1 MELLWRLRSPFSG
14 QTSECYLVDH
24 SAVSS
29 ELQFV
34 QIPASLML
42 ISPARYT
49 GTVAAA
55 AGAALLATA
64 LRGDGFTTD
73 IV

>member
-1 MELLWRLRSPFSG
+1 MQLLWRLHSPLSG
-14 QTSECYLVDH
+14 QISECYLVDH
-24 SAVSS
+24 SPVSS
-29 ELQFV
+29 ELRFV

-42 ISPARYT
+42 ISPACYT

>member
-1 MELLWRLRSPFSG
+1 MQLLWRLRSPFSG
-14 QTSECYLVDH
+14 QTSECYLVDR
-24 SAVSS
+24 SPVLS

-34 QIPASLML
+34 QIPASLTL
-42 ISPARYT
+42 ISPSCYI

-55 AGAALLATA
+55 EGAALLATA

>member
-1 MELLWRLRSPFSG
+1 MKLLWRLRSPFSG

-24 SAVSS
+24 SPVSS

-34 QIPASLML
+34 QIPASLTR
-42 ISPARYT
+42 ISPSCYM
-49 GTVAAA
+49 GTLAATE
-55 AGAALLATA
+55 GAALLATA

>member
-1 MELLWRLRSPFSG
+1 MQLLWRLRSPFSD

-24 SAVSS
+24 SPISS

-42 ISPARYT
+42 VSPAWYV
-49 GTVAAA
+49 GAAAAA